1 MGVGGQRHTSTSL
14 PPGKTRYPL
23 YRRLGGPQGWFG
35 RVRKTLTP
43 PRFDP
48 RTVQLVA
55 SRYTD
60 WAIPAHKYT
69 RRYISKHP
77 NLQHRLRED
86 AEPRKITMQSTS
98 ANAYASQTYRVIKG
112 DPVKEGAI
120 SCMLMV
126 PLYYTR
132 QWKYVR
138 GSRWGGRSLCYSL
151 FGLLIT
157 LRGWV
162 SAQK

>member
-1 MGVGGQRHTSTSL
+1 MRVGGQRHAPAALS
-14 PPGKTRYPL
+14 PEKTRYPL
-23 YRRLGGPQGWFG
+23 YRRLGGPQGRWG
-35 RVRKTLTP
+35 RVRKILIP
-43 PRFDP
+43 SEFDH
-48 RTVQLVA
+48 RTVQPVA

-69 RRYISKHP
+69 RRNISKDP
-77 NLQHRLRED
+77 NLQHRLREN
-86 AEPRKITMQSTS
+86 AEPRKINDAQHIRKRVRIS
-98 ANAYASQTYRVIKG
+98 ASRVIKD
-112 DPVKEGAI
+112 DPVKEGTF

-138 GSRWGGRSLCYSL
+138 GSREGGSSLCYSL

-157 LRGWV
+157 QRGGVW
-162 SAQK
+162 AQK